1 MAKKVYTVE
10 PIADIAAAIREKNG
24 TANTYTTSQMG
35 DAVRALIWEG
45 TQAQYDALIYHDP
58 TTLYIIVEE

>member
-24 TANTYTTSQMG
+24 TSNTYNTSEMG
-35 DAVRALIWEG
+35 DAVRALMWEG
-45 TQAQYDALIYHDP
+45 TQDEYDALIYKDP